1 MKNPYS
7 PIFHLRIQK
16 IGNSTSDARRVPH
29 EMKDSIVNLATT
41 AKREIHAT
49 RNVGRKRKRSSA
61 FSRVSAVR
69 RGAALASTGTGM
81 AAVLRW

>member
-1 MKNPYS
+1 
-7 PIFHLRIQK
+7 
-16 IGNSTSDARRVPH
+16 
-29 EMKDSIVNLATT
+29 MKDSIVNLATA

-69 RGAALASTGTGM
+69 RGAALASTGM
-81 AAVLRW
+81 AWQWWGLVSTVERSRPVPSVVCGHARKVFENSASML